1 MGEEVIRLRATRAGN
16 RSVVTKLVSEVE
28 QISHVELNAKA
39 RDRLKRIAFML
50 DQKAQLLSGL
60 NEQILALCQVE
71 EIEKDIE
78 DADEFTMRIMDTKA
92 EISMMTTPSLTT
104 METPP
109 PSTIMATTS
118 TTPSSSNATTPP
130 LTHVYSNQ
138 HETPTTSAGINSA
151 LQSHPTANTSPQP
164 TLTAKLPKLVLP
176 KFRGEV
182 TNWLSFWD
190 SFNSAVHVNP
200 GLSKIDKFNYLN
212 SLLEGSAKRAIQG
225 LTLSDANYDSAIEIL
240 QQRFGRQQ
248 QIISA
253 HMEEILKI
261 QPSTSDSPSSL
272 RFVYDKLNVHVR
284 GLKSLG
290 VSAEQYGSLLTPI
303 VMSKLPSDIRLQ
315 IARNTTEEVWK
326 IEELIETIRI
336 EMEAREASEGNRVHT
351 SPAQSNR
358 PSSNINPRQQTKSRN
373 VPTSSTLHSGQ
384 IENFRI
390 RCVYCSEHHYSA
402 SCQRVTDIGSR
413 KEILRKKNREIIN

>member
-138 HETPTTSAGINSA
+138 HETPTTSTGINSA

-164 TLTAKLPKLVLP
+164 TLTAKLPKLV
-176 KFRGEV
+176 
-182 TNWLSFWD
+182 
-190 SFNSAVHVNP
+190 
-200 GLSKIDKFNYLN
+200 
-212 SLLEGSAKRAIQG
+212 
-225 LTLSDANYDSAIEIL
+225 
-240 QQRFGRQQ
+240 
-248 QIISA
+248 
-253 HMEEILKI
+253 
-261 QPSTSDSPSSL
+261 
-272 RFVYDKLNVHVR
+272 
-284 GLKSLG
+284 
-290 VSAEQYGSLLTPI
+290 
-303 VMSKLPSDIRLQ
+303 
-315 IARNTTEEVWK
+315 
-326 IEELIETIRI
+326 
-336 EMEAREASEGNRVHT
+336 
-351 SPAQSNR
+351 
-358 PSSNINPRQQTKSRN
+358 
-373 VPTSSTLHSGQ
+373 
-384 IENFRI
+384 
-390 RCVYCSEHHYSA
+390 
-402 SCQRVTDIGSR
+402 
-413 KEILRKKNREIIN
+413 